1 MTEPAQLRPLSQP
14 MEWTDTALL
23 RSTLTAIDAENTL
36 LWSSDWPRW
45 DFDLPSKIIK
55 IPLLS
60 EQAKRNILGG
70 NARKVF
76 GEEKLS

>member
-1 MTEPAQLRPLSQP
+1 

-23 RSTLTAIDAENTL
+23 RSTLTAIDVENTL
-36 LWSSDWPRW
+36 LWSSDWPHW
-45 DFDLPSKIIK
+45 DFDLPGKIMRFSF
-55 IPLLS
+55 LS